1 MTLLNRRGLLGTGS
15 AMLAMAA
22 FVNKVAFAA

>member
-1 MTLLNRRGLLGTGS
+1 MPADDS

-22 FVNKVAFAA
+22 TLRVSG